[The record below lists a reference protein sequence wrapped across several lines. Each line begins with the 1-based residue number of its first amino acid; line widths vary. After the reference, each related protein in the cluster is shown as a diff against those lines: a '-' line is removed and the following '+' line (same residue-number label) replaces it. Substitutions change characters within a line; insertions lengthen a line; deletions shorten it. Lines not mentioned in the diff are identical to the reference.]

1 MSSWIRVQQ
10 PITSGEDLGPLQL
23 AWLGDSV
30 WELHQRLR
38 HCHRPGRSQELH
50 LSVVAEV
57 KADAQVAA
65 LDKLQPFLT
74 QSEMDLVRRGRNKAG
89 QGPRKGEA
97 AIYGRA
103 TGFETMIGWLFLKD
117 PLRLAQLFDRLE
129 EAEP

>member
-1 MSSWIRVQQ
+1 M
-10 PITSGEDLGPLQL
+10 QL

-38 HCHRPGRSQELH
+38 HCRKPGRSKELH

-57 KADAQVAA
+57 NAEAQVNA
-65 LDKLQPFLT
+65 LKRLEPYLEE
-74 QSEMDLVRRGRNKAG
+74 SELDLVRKGRNKAG

-97 AIYGRA
+97 SIYGKA
-103 TGFETMIGWLFLKD
+103 TGFETMVGWLFLKN

-129 EAEP
+129 EAEN